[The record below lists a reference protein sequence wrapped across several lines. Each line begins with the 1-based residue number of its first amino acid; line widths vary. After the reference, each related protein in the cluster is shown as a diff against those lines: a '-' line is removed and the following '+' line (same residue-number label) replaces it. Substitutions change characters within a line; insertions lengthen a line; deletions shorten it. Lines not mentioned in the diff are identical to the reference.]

1 MIKVLITDDHP
12 IVRRGIRHILEDDE
26 RIGLINEA
34 ADGKELIRKLAN
46 QKYDV
51 ILLDISMPGRS
62 GLELISQAKKIQPS
76 AAVLILSIHSEE
88 MYAIKALKSGA
99 SGFLTKSSDPD
110 DLIRAII
117 KVSEGQ
123 RYISSSLA
131 DNLAESA
138 VTNDSKPLHA
148 LLSAREMEVLVLFS
162 EGKTVAQI
170 ASELSL
176 SPKTISTYRK
186 RLLDK
191 LKLHS
196 TADLIRYS
204 ILESLKEKS

>member
-1 MIKVLITDDHP
+1 MINVLITDDHP
-12 IVRRGIRHILEDDE
+12 VVRHGIRQILEDDE

-34 ADGKELIRKLAN
+34 ADGKELIRKLAD

-62 GLELISQAKKIQPS
+62 GLELISQVKKIQSS

-88 MYAIKALKSGA
+88 MYAIQALKSGA
-99 SGFLTKSSDPD
+99 SGYLAKSSAPEE
-110 DLIRAII
+110 LIRAII

-123 RYISSSLA
+123 RYISSTLA
-131 DNLAESA
+131 ENLAENA
-138 VTNDSKPLHA
+138 VTNGSIPIHN

-162 EGKTVAQI
+162 EGKTVAQV
-170 ASELSL
+170 ALELSL
-176 SPKTISTYRK
+176 SPKTISTYRQ
-186 RLLDK
+186 RLLEK
-191 LKLHS
+191 LKLHT
-196 TADLIRYS
+196 TADLIRYF

>member
-1 MIKVLITDDHP
+1 MINVLITDDHP
-12 IVRRGIRHILEDDE
+12 VVRRGIRQILEDDE

-34 ADGKELIRKLAN
+34 ADGKELIRKLAD

-62 GLELISQAKKIQPS
+62 GLELIIQVKKIQSS

-88 MYAIKALKSGA
+88 MYAIQALKSGA
-99 SGFLTKSSDPD
+99 SGYLVKSSAPEE
-110 DLIRAII
+110 LIRAII

-123 RYISSSLA
+123 RYISSTLA
-131 DNLAESA
+131 ENLAESA
-138 VTNDSKPLHA
+138 VTNGSKPIHD

-162 EGKTVAQI
+162 KGKTVAQV
-170 ASELSL
+170 ALELSL
-176 SPKTISTYRK
+176 SPKTISTYRQ
-186 RLLDK
+186 RLLEK
-191 LKLHS
+191 LKLHT